1 MQAIDHS
8 TKAVKVVKASAG
20 SGKTYRLT
28 QEYIDLL
35 LAGDEQRYKHI
46 LAVTFTNK
54 ATDEMKQRVI
64 EALYAL
70 SRSDDAR
77 AEEARKRLSLI
88 LHDYS
93 CFSISTIDRFFQ
105 GVMRAF
111 AREIGQYASYRV
123 ELDTGAVLEQVVD
136 LLIDG
141 LDDPAN
147 ATLLAWLQDFSFE
160 LIEAGRNWN
169 VREPLKAMA
178 ELFFKEDFRLKL
190 RSMPGH
196 ILGDK
201 DAIKGFGAVLEAMR
215 SEFEGEVTALG
226 QRALAAMEAGGRAP
240 EDFKG
245 KSRGPFMVFK
255 KWAGWRRGDALAEP
269 KESLNESYSGFQS
282 PELEACVAEAFQ
294 LCGQPLAEYRSVCLI
309 QENISLLGVYADIFR
324 FLTTYLQENNVVL
337 LSQSSDLLSRI
348 INDDDTPFVYE
359 KIGNRYDHLMLDES
373 QDTSLLQWSNFKP
386 LFTNSIA
393 QGQANLI
400 VGDVKQSI
408 YRWRGSD
415 WHLLGEQIARDLGP
429 ANIEETQLEENWRS
443 GREIIGFNNSVFSRV
458 AEAIA
463 ADAPAGVAA
472 QVKTLY
478 ADCVQ
483 QIPPQRASAP
493 AGRVKLSFL
502 TPEGWREEALS
513 RMLADIREL
522 CAAGYRHRDITVL
535 VRTNNDGATVAN
547 CLIAAGIGVV
557 TEDSLLI
564 GAAPCIGEV
573 ISLLHALVDPE
584 DPVNRLLVEGLELP
598 GMEALSGSLYETCER
613 LLASRTG
620 HTASDVPFIH
630 AFLDQVLDYQGK
642 YGPSLRGFVKW
653 WDEVGCKKS
662 ICAPD
667 GQDAVRVMTIHKS
680 KGLSLEAVIIPFVNE
695 PFMPVS
701 SWQVPTLWCK
711 TEGPL
716 APIGLVP
723 VKASSKKMDGTLFQA
738 DLDRERI
745 NQYIDVIN
753 MAYVAFTRAKSQL
766 ILYAPLP
773 EKTDDYPVKRVSSLL
788 YKLFALRLDDQNGW
802 SSGPLEPFIR
812 KEKQVVVQ
820 DDPQLAFHT
829 VPLGDERLRLAFR
842 GGDYFAAEPSLR
854 IQGLQ
859 RHRDMASIEVDMAL
873 ENLSGNRHWFDGTY
887 RVLNEASIVDGSG
900 EIRRP
905 NRVLIAPDG
914 SRVIVIDYKF
924 GQSHSSYLAQVRD
937 YVSLL
942 RHMGYP
948 AVEGWLWYVT
958 EDEVV
963 KVN

>member
-1 MQAIDHS
+1 MQPV
-8 TKAVKVVKASAG
+8 VKVVKASAG

-35 LAGDEQRYKHI
+35 LAGDPQRYKHI

-64 EALYAL
+64 EALYQL
-70 SRSDDAR
+70 SRSQDPR
-77 AEEARKRLSLI
+77 ADEARKRLSLI

-105 GVMRAF
+105 SVMRAF

-123 ELDTGAVLEQVVD
+123 ELDTGAVLQQAVD

-147 ATLLAWLQDFSFE
+147 AALLAWLQDYSFD

-190 RSMPGH
+190 RALPAS

-201 DAIKGFGAVLEAMR
+201 DAIKQFSGVLEALR
-215 SEFEGEVTALG
+215 SGFEEQLTGLG
-226 QRALAAMEAGGRAP
+226 RRALTAMAAGGRAP

-245 KSRGPFMVFK
+245 KSRGPFMLFK
-255 KWAGWRRGDALAEP
+255 KWASWQRGDAIPLPGE
-269 KESLNESYSGFQS
+269 KLYDSYNGFQS
-282 PELEACVAEAFQ
+282 PELEACVDEAFA
-294 LCGQPLAEYRSVCLI
+294 LCGEPLVDYRSYCLV
-309 QENISLLGVYADIFR
+309 QENLSLLGIYSDIFR
-324 FLTTYLQENNVVL
+324 FLSAYLQENNVVL

-429 ANIEETQLEENWRS
+429 ANIAETHLEENWRS
-443 GREIIGFNNSVFSRV
+443 GRAIVNFNNFVFSHV

-472 QVKTLY
+472 QVARLY
-478 ADCVQ
+478 DDCVQ
-483 QIPPQRASAP
+483 EVPDQRAATP

-502 TPEGWREEALS
+502 DPEDWHDAALS
-513 RMLADIREL
+513 RMLEDIAEL
-522 CAAGYRHRDITVL
+522 VAAGYRHRDITVL
-535 VRTNNDGATVAN
+535 VRTNSDGATVSN

-564 GAAPCIGEV
+564 GASPCIGTV
-573 ISLLHALVDPE
+573 VALLHAMVDPD
-584 DPVNRLLVEGLELP
+584 DPVNQLLVQE
-598 GMEALSGSLYETCER
+598 MEIPDIDRFRGSLYEVCEG
-613 LLASRTG
+613 LIASRPAPQPT
-620 HTASDVPFIH
+620 DIPFIH
-630 AFLDQVLDYQGK
+630 AFLDQVLAYQEK
-642 YGPSLRGFVKW
+642 YGSSVRGFVKW
-653 WDEVGCKKS
+653 WDEAGCKKS

-680 KGLSLEAVIIPFVNE
+680 KGLSLEAVIIPFVE
-695 PFMPVS
+695 ESFLPTS
-701 SWQVPTLWCK
+701 SWHTPTLWCE
-711 TEGPL
+711 TDGPL

-723 VKASSKKMDGTLFQA
+723 VKASSQMENTRFQGE
-738 DLDRERI
+738 LDRERI
-745 NQYIDVIN
+745 NQYVDTIN
-753 MAYVAFTRAKSQL
+753 MTYVAFTRAKSQL
-766 ILYAPLP
+766 ILYAPRP
-773 EKTDDYPVKRVSSLL
+773 VNPSDYTVKTVPAML
-788 YKLFALRLDDQNGW
+788 YRLFQEGLDNDGCQFFGT
-802 SSGPLEPFIR
+802 LERFVRPAGATDLT
-812 KEKQVVVQ
+812 
-820 DDPQLAFHT
+820 DDPQKTFET
-829 VPLGDERLRLAFR
+829 VWLDDDRLRLALR
-842 GGDYFAAEPSLR
+842 AGDYFADEPSMRL
-854 IQGLQ
+854 QGIE
-859 RHRDMASIEVDMAL
+859 RHREMASVAVSAEYEA
-873 ENLSGNRHWFDGTY
+873 LSGHRHWFDGTY
-887 RVLNEASIVDGSG
+887 RVYNEASIVTGAG
-900 EIRRP
+900 ETYRP
-905 NRVLIAPDG
+905 DRVLISPDG
-914 SRVIVIDYKF
+914 RQVIVIDYKF
-924 GQSHSSYLAQVRD
+924 GQPLPSHRRQVRN
-937 YVSLL
+937 YMTLL
-942 RHMGYP
+942 RQMGHP
-948 AVEGWLWYVT
+948 SVEGWLWYVT
-958 EDEVV
+958 ANHIERV
-963 KVN
+963 

>member
-1 MQAIDHS
+1 MQAIDHP

-64 EALYAL
+64 EALYEL
-70 SRSDDAR
+70 SHSSDPR
-77 AEEARKRLSLI
+77 AEEAGKRLSLI

-123 ELDTGAVLEQVVD
+123 ELDTGAVLEQVID

-147 ATLLAWLQDFSFE
+147 AALLAWLQDYAFE
-160 LIEAGRNWN
+160 LIEAGRSWN

-178 ELFFKEDFRLKL
+178 ELFFKEDFRMKL

-201 DAIKGFGAVLEAMR
+201 DAIKGFGTVLETMR
-215 SEFEGEVTALG
+215 SEFEGKVTELG
-226 QRALAAMEAGGRAP
+226 RRALAAMEAGGRAP

-245 KSRGPFMVFK
+245 KSRGPFMVFR
-255 KWAGWRRGDALAEP
+255 KWASWQRGDALPEP
-269 KESLNESYSGFQS
+269 KESLYESYNGFQC
-282 PELEACVAEAFQ
+282 PELEACVAEAFA
-294 LCGQPLAEYRSVCLI
+294 LSGQPLAEYRSVCLV
-309 QENISLLGVYADIFR
+309 QENLSLLGVYADIFR
-324 FLTTYLQENNVVL
+324 FLSAYLQENNVVL

-348 INDDDTPFVYE
+348 INDEDTPFVYE

-429 ANIEETQLEENWRS
+429 DNIDETNLGENWRS
-443 GREIIGFNNSVFSRV
+443 GREIIAFNNQLFSHA
-458 AEAIA
+458 AETIA
-463 ADAPAGVAA
+463 ADAPAGVAE
-472 QVKTLY
+472 QIRTLY

-483 QIPPQRASAP
+483 EVPPQRASAP

-502 TPEGWREEALS
+502 EPEGWREEALS

-522 CAAGYRHRDITVL
+522 CDAGYHYRDITLL

-573 ISLLHALVDPE
+573 VSLLHALVDPE

-598 GMEALSGSLYETCER
+598 EREALHGSLYETCED
-613 LLASRTG
+613 LLASRTVLS
-620 HTASDVPFIH
+620 ASDVPFIH
-630 AFLDQVLDYQGK
+630 AFLDQVLAYQEK
-642 YGPSLRGFVKW
+642 YGSSLRGFVRW
-653 WDEVGCKKS
+653 WDDAGCKKS
-662 ICAPD
+662 ICAPE

-680 KGLSLEAVIIPFVNE
+680 KGLSLEAVIIPFVDE
-695 PFMPVS
+695 AFLKTS
-701 SWQVPTLWCK
+701 FWQIPTLWCQ
-711 TEGPL
+711 TTGAL

-723 VKASSKKMDGTLFQA
+723 VKATARMENTVFQPE
-738 DLDRERI
+738 LDRERI
-745 NQYIDVIN
+745 NQYVDVIN
-753 MAYVAFTRAKSQL
+753 MSYVAFTRAKSQL
-766 ILYAPLP
+766 ILYAPRPLDRD
-773 EKTDDYPVKRVSSLL
+773 KYPVKTVAALLYRLFSEELDEADCRVS
-788 YKLFALRLDDQNGW
+788 GT
-802 SSGPLEPFIR
+802 LEPFR
-812 KEKQVVVQ
+812 QKKEASTVS
-820 DDPQLAFHT
+820 DDPQRSFDT
-829 VPLGDERLRLAFR
+829 VRLGDERLKLALHA
-842 GGDYFAAEPSLR
+842 GDYFDADPS
-854 IQGLQ
+854 
-859 RHRDMASIEVDMAL
+859 HRLLGIEKHRGMASVEVDAAL
-873 ENLSGNRHWFDGTY
+873 EEQSGNRHWFDGSY
-887 RVLNEASIVDGSG
+887 RVFNEASIVTG
-900 EIRRP
+900 EGDTYRP
-905 NRVLIAPDG
+905 DRVLIAPDS

-924 GQSHSSYLAQVRD
+924 GQARPSHRRQVRNYMD
-937 YVSLL
+937 LL
-942 RHMGYP
+942 RQMGYP
-948 AVEGWLWYVT
+948 SVEGWLWYVT
-958 EDEVV
+958 DGEFVRV
-963 KVN
+963 

>member
-1 MQAIDHS
+1 MQPV
-8 TKAVKVVKASAG
+8 VKIVKASAG
-20 SGKTYRLT
+20 SGKTHRLT

-35 LAGDEQRYKHI
+35 LQGDPQRYKHI

-64 EALYAL
+64 EELYKL
-70 SRSDDAR
+70 SRSTDPR
-77 AEEARKRLSLI
+77 ADEARKRLSLI

-147 ATLLAWLQDFSFE
+147 AALLDWLQDYSFE
-160 LIEAGRNWN
+160 LIESGRKWN

-178 ELFFKEDFRLKL
+178 ELFFRDDFRLML
-190 RSMPGH
+190 RETPGH
-196 ILGDK
+196 ILEDK
-201 DAIKGFGAVLEAMR
+201 ASIRSFAATLDALC
-215 SEFEGEVTALG
+215 SDFEMKLVALG
-226 QRALAAMEAGGRAP
+226 RRAMAAMAAGGRQP

-245 KSRGPFMVFK
+245 KSRSPFKVFRQ
-255 KWAGWRRGDALAEP
+255 WASWKRGDEIPLP
-269 KESLNESYSGFQS
+269 KETLYESYNGFSS
-282 PELEACVAEAFQ
+282 PELEDCVAEAFR
-294 LCGQPLAEYRSVCLI
+294 LCDEPLKAYRSYGLVK
-309 QENISLLGVYADIFR
+309 ENLSLLGVYSDIFR
-324 FLTTYLQENNVVL
+324 FLSEYLQENNVVL

-373 QDTSLLQWSNFKP
+373 QDTSLLQWSNFRP
-386 LFTNSIA
+386 LFANSIA

-415 WHLLGEQIARDLGP
+415 WHLLGEQIARDLRP
-429 ANIEETQLEENWRS
+429 ENIGETALEENWRS
-443 GREIIGFNNSVFSRV
+443 GQAIVSFNNEVFSHLK
-458 AEAIA
+458 ETIA
-463 ADAPAGVAA
+463 ADAPAGVAD
-472 QVKTLY
+472 QVDALY
-478 ADCVQ
+478 QDVVQ
-483 QIPPQRASAP
+483 TIPAKLKNEP

-502 TPEGWREEALS
+502 DPADWQAAALEG
-513 RMLADIREL
+513 MLADIREL
-522 CAAGYRHRDITVL
+522 LAAGYRYRDITVL
-535 VRTNNDGATVAN
+535 VRSNKDGATVAN
-547 CLIAAGIGVV
+547 CLIGQGIGVV

-564 GAAPCIGEV
+564 GASPCIAGTV
-573 ISLLHALVDPE
+573 ALLHAMVDPE
-584 DPVNRLLVEGLELP
+584 DPVNQLLVEGQEVP
-598 GMEALSGSLYETCER
+598 SSDAFRGSLYETCER
-613 LLASRTG
+613 MLNSQPGRG
-620 HTASDVPFIH
+620 ASDVPFIH

-788 YKLFALRLDDQNGW
+788 YKRFALRLDDQNGW

-820 DDPQLAFHT
+820 DDPQLSFHT

-859 RHRDMASIEVDMAL
+859 RHHDMASVEVDMAL
-873 ENLSGNRHWFDGTY
+873 ENLSGNRHWFDGTF
-887 RVLNEASIVDGSG
+887 RVLNEASIVDASG

-905 NRVLIAPDG
+905 DRVLIAPDG

-924 GQSHSSYLAQVRD
+924 GQPHSSYLAQVRD

>member
-1 MQAIDHS
+1 MQKVE
-8 TKAVKVVKASAG
+8 KAVKMVKASAG

-64 EALYAL
+64 EALYKL
-70 SRSDDAR
+70 SRSGDPR

-141 LDDPAN
+141 LDDPSN
-147 ATLLAWLQDFSFE
+147 AALLAWLQDYSFE
-160 LIEAGRNWN
+160 LIESGRNWN

-196 ILGDK
+196 ILGNK
-201 DAIKGFGAVLEAMR
+201 DAIKGFGAVLEDMS
-215 SEFEGEVTALG
+215 SEFEGAVVALG
-226 QRALAAMEAGGRAP
+226 RRALAAMDAGGRAP

-245 KSRGPFMVFK
+245 KSRGPFMLFK
-255 KWAGWRRGDALAEP
+255 KWASWRRGDAFTEP
-269 KESLNESYSGFQS
+269 KESLRDSYNGFQS
-282 PELEACVAEAFQ
+282 PELEACVEEAFL
-294 LCGQPLAEYRSVCLI
+294 LCEKPLAAYRSVCLI
-309 QENISLLGVYADIFR
+309 QENLSLLGVYADIFR
-324 FLTTYLQENNVVL
+324 FLSAYLQENNVVL

-429 ANIEETQLEENWRS
+429 ENIEGTRLEENWRS
-443 GREIIGFNNSVFSRV
+443 GREIVAFNNHLFKQV
-458 AEAIA
+458 AGAIA
-463 ADAPAGVAA
+463 ADAPAGVAE
-472 QVKTLY
+472 QVEMLY
-478 ADCVQ
+478 SDCVQ
-483 QIPPQRASAP
+483 LIPPQRASAP
-493 AGRVKLSFL
+493 AGRVKLGFL
-502 TPEGWREEALS
+502 DPDGWREEALS
-513 RMLADIREL
+513 RMLADIHEL

-547 CLIAAGIGVV
+547 CLIGAGIGVV

-573 ISLLHALVDPE
+573 VSLLHAMVDPE
-584 DPVNRLLVEGLELP
+584 DPVNRLLVEGMDLP
-598 GMEALSGSLYETCER
+598 GLEVLSGSLYEICER
-613 LLASRTG
+613 MLARRTE
-620 HTASDVPFIH
+620 TAASDVPFIH
-630 AFLDQVLDYQGK
+630 AFLDQVLSYQEK
-642 YGPSLRGFVKW
+642 YGSSLRGFVKW
-653 WDEVGCKKS
+653 WDEAGCKKS

-680 KGLSLEAVIIPFVNE
+680 KGLSLEAVIIPFVDE
-695 PFMPVS
+695 AFLKTS
-701 SWQVPTLWCK
+701 SWHIPTLWCR
-711 TEGPL
+711 TSGPL

-723 VKASSKKMDGTLFQA
+723 VKATAKMEKTVFQA

-745 NQYIDVIN
+745 NQYVDVIN
-753 MAYVAFTRAKSQL
+753 MSYVAFTRAKSQL
-766 ILYAPLP
+766 IIYAPSP
-773 EKTDDYPVKRVSSLL
+773 VDPDNYPVKTVSALL
-788 YKLFALRLDDQNGW
+788 YRLFSAELDDDNYRI
-802 SSGPLEPFIR
+802 SGTLERFGREEETSAVI
-812 KEKQVVVQ
+812 
-820 DDPQLAFHT
+820 DDPQISFDT
-829 VPLGDERLRLAFR
+829 VRLGDERLKLALR
-842 GGDYFAAEPSLR
+842 AGDYFDEEPSLR
-854 IQGLQ
+854 QLGVEK
-859 RHRDMASIEVDMAL
+859 HRVMASVEVDEML
-873 ENLSGNRHWFDGTY
+873 EEQSGRRHWFDGTF
-887 RVLNEASIVDGSG
+887 RVFNEASIVTG
-900 EIRRP
+900 EGETYRP
-905 NRVLIAPDG
+905 DRVLIAPDG

-924 GQSHSSYLAQVRD
+924 GQPRHAHRRQVRHYMELLAQ
-937 YVSLL
+937 
-942 RHMGYP
+942 MGYP
-948 AVEGWLWYVT
+948 VVEGWLWYVT
-958 EDEVV
+958 DGEIIRV
-963 KVN
+963 

>member
-1 MQAIDHS
+1 MQPV
-8 TKAVKVVKASAG
+8 VKVVKASAG

-35 LAGDEQRYKHI
+35 LAGDPQRYKHI

-64 EALYAL
+64 EALYEL
-70 SRSDDAR
+70 SRSEDPR

-123 ELDTGAVLEQVVD
+123 ELDTGAVLQQAVD

-147 ATLLAWLQDFSFE
+147 TALLAWLQDYSFE
-160 LIEAGRNWN
+160 LIEAGRSWN
-169 VREPLKAMA
+169 VRDPLKAMA

-190 RSMPGH
+190 RTMPQH

-201 DAIKGFGAVLEAMR
+201 GAIRKFGAVLDAMR
-215 SEFEGEVTALG
+215 SEFEEKMVSLG
-226 QRALAAMEAGGRAP
+226 KRALEAMAATGHAP

-245 KSRGPFMVFK
+245 KSRGPFMAFK
-255 KWAGWRRGDALAEP
+255 KWASWRRGDAITLP
-269 KESLNESYSGFQS
+269 KVALYDSYNGFQT
-282 PELEACVAEAFQ
+282 PELEACVDEAFK
-294 LCGQPLAEYRSVCLI
+294 LCGEPLTDYRTLGLV
-309 QENISLLGVYADIFR
+309 QENLSLLGIYSDIFR
-324 FLTTYLQENNVVL
+324 FLSAYLQENNVVL

-373 QDTSLLQWSNFKP
+373 QDTSLMQWSNFKP

-429 ANIEETQLEENWRS
+429 GNIKEINLEENWRS
-443 GREIIGFNNSVFSRV
+443 GREIVGFNNSVFSRV

-472 QVKTLY
+472 QVARLY
-478 ADCVQ
+478 GDCIQ
-483 QIPPQRASAP
+483 QVPAKRAAVP

-502 TPEGWREEALS
+502 EPDEWQEAALS
-513 RMLADIREL
+513 RMLDDIREL
-522 CAAGYRHRDITVL
+522 VAAGYHHRDITVL
-535 VRTNNDGATVAN
+535 VRTNVDGATVSN

-564 GAAPCIGEV
+564 GASPCISSV
-573 ISLLHALVDPE
+573 VALLHAMVDPD
-584 DPVNRLLVEGLELP
+584 DPVNRLLVQE
-598 GMEALSGSLYETCER
+598 MEIPDIDSFRGSLYEICEGLIAGR
-613 LLASRTG
+613 PEPQST
-620 HTASDVPFIH
+620 DVPFIH
-630 AFLDQVLDYQGK
+630 AFLDQVLAWQEK
-642 YGPSLRGFVKW
+642 YGSSLRGFVKW
-653 WDEVGCKKS
+653 WDEAGFKKS

-695 PFMPVS
+695 SFLSTS
-701 SWQVPTLWCK
+701 SWHIPTLWCE
-711 TEGPL
+711 TSGPL

-723 VKASSKKMDGTLFQA
+723 VKASSQMENTRFQA

-745 NQYIDVIN
+745 NQYVDVIN
-753 MAYVAFTRAKSQL
+753 MTYVAFTRAKSQL
-766 ILYAPLP
+766 ILYAPRP
-773 EKTDDYPVKRVSSLL
+773 ENPSDFKVKTVPAML
-788 YKLFALRLDDQNGW
+788 YRLFADGLDSDGCRTF
-802 SSGPLEPFIR
+802 GMLEPF
-812 KEKQVVVQ
+812 VQ
-820 DDPQLAFHT
+820 PAEASALTDDPQCSFEC
-829 VPLGDERLRLAFR
+829 VQLGDDRLRLALR
-842 GGDYFAAEPSLR
+842 AGDYFADEPSMRL
-854 IQGLQ
+854 QGIE
-859 RHRDMASIEVDMAL
+859 RHRDMATVEKD
-873 ENLSGNRHWFDGTY
+873 ENLEALSGGRHWFDGTY
-887 RVLNEASIVDGSG
+887 RVFNEASIVTGAG
-900 EIRRP
+900 ETYRP
-905 NRVLIAPDG
+905 DRVLISPD
-914 SRVIVIDYKF
+914 SQQVIVIDYKF
-924 GQSHSSYLAQVRD
+924 GQPHSAHRAQVRN
-937 YVSLL
+937 YMSLL
-942 RHMGYP
+942 RQMGYP
-948 AVEGWLWYVT
+948 SVEGWLWYFPAKRIDRV
-958 EDEVV
+958 
-963 KVN
+963 

>member
-630 AFLDQVLDYQGK
+630 AFLDQVLAYQEK
-642 YGPSLRGFVKW
+642 YGSSLRGFVKW
-653 WDEVGCKKS
+653 WDDAGCKKS

-680 KGLSLEAVIIPFVNE
+680 KGLSLEAVIIPFVGE
-695 PFMPVS
+695 AFLKTS
-701 SWQVPTLWCK
+701 YLHIPTLWCQ
-711 TEGPL
+711 TTGAL

-723 VKASSKKMDGTLFQA
+723 VKATSKMENTVFQA

-745 NQYIDVIN
+745 NQYVDVIN
-753 MAYVAFTRAKSQL
+753 MSYVAFTRAKSQL
-766 ILYAPLP
+766 ILYAPKPLDP
-773 EKTDDYPVKRVSSLL
+773 NDYPVKTVSALL
-788 YKLFALRLDDQNGW
+788 YRLFSDELDAADCRVRGT
-802 SSGPLEPFIR
+802 LERFR
-812 KEKQVVVQ
+812 QKEEVSAVL
-820 DDPQLAFHT
+820 DDPQTSFDT
-829 VPLGDERLRLAFR
+829 VRLGDDRLKLALR
-842 GGDYFAAEPSLR
+842 AGDYFDEEPSLR
-854 IQGLQ
+854 LLGIEK
-859 RHRDMASIEVDMAL
+859 HRDMATVEVDAEL
-873 ENLSGNRHWFDGTY
+873 EAQSGHRHWFDGTF
-887 RVLNEASIVDGSG
+887 RVFNEASIVTG
-900 EIRRP
+900 EGDTYRP
-905 NRVLIAPDG
+905 DRVLIAPDG
-914 SRVIVIDYKF
+914 SRVVVVDYKF
-924 GQSHSSYLAQVRD
+924 GQPRHAHRRQVRNYMD
-937 YVSLL
+937 LL
-942 RHMGYP
+942 SHMGYP
-948 AVEGWLWYVT
+948 SVEGWLWYVT
-958 EDEVV
+958 DGEVV
-963 KVN
+963 RV